1 MQCQVL
7 AVRQTPGG
15 MLIAH
20 VQVGTFFGDVPAED
34 GLKPGRADLRNRL
47 RVRQGRLESVLRVYP
62 EEGK

>member
-7 AVRQTPGG
+7 AVRPTPGG

-20 VQVGTFFGDVPAED
+20 IQVGPYFGDVPAEE
-34 GLKPGRADLRNRL
+34 GTKVGQADLRNRL

-62 EEGK
+62 EEAK